1 MRALH
6 GVPKDLKAP
15 RWSINFE
22 LSRIFRRNR
31 QNAKSRFAILVVKGS
46 TTWQIVRA
54 YAKFTAAAFAKSAQ
68 LEQSRKLK
76 SFSVKRALG
85 RPFGSFEIRLLAG
98 MFDFLTC

>member
-6 GVPKDLKAP
+6 AVPKDLKAP

-76 SFSVKRALG
+76 SFSVKTSALATIWLVRNSSSG
-85 RPFGSFEIRLLAG
+85 RNV
-98 MFDFLTC
+98 